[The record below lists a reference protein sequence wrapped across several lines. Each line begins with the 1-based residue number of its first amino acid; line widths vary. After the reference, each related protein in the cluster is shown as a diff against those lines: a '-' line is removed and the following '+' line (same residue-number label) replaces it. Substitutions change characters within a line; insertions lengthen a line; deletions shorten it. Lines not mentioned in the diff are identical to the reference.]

1 MLVEAENLTLPSSSS
16 SAQSPL
22 PKVNFKANFDAAL
35 FNGTNSVG
43 IRVVVRDHL
52 GCVIAALSRQVNLIH
67 SVKTAEALATRRAVV
82 LVGELSLFN
91 VIFEGDYLRVIQ
103 ALQCSS

>member
-35 FNGTNSVG
+35 FMGQAV
-43 IRVVVRDHL
+43 L
-52 GCVIAALSRQVNLIH
+52 G
-67 SVKTAEALATRRAVV
+67 
-82 LVGELSLFN
+82 
-91 VIFEGDYLRVIQ
+91 
-103 ALQCSS
+103 